1 MKQMGLTIFSALLA
15 FLARRFSFLSFLM
28 WIALVPF
35 FLAISDSKK
44 NYRLVALFGFV
55 YYGLSISWLFSIGEL
70 PEFGLTGAVGFL
82 FAFFCWFG
90 LCIYGVVGYMALFYV
105 LGKQTWLN
113 GSPVVTA
120 CGFML
125 LEGIQGWGES
135 PFAFPWCSFAYS
147 QSGVMMQS
155 SSLLGSAFITF
166 LIVFV
171 NSSFCHAY
179 QKKSVRPLYAA
190 GILLVAN
197 FLFGAFAM
205 FRMPPGEIGTVS
217 IVQNNIPSDKKWKN
231 IDTISELES
240 FVNRA
245 QGDLIVFSETVYPA
259 ELTPYIAKKLCKDNA
274 HVMVGAIETDYEGQ
288 RKVAMHMLKNDKV
301 ATTSYKIHL
310 IPFGEYMPP
319 GFGFLAKYLGL
330 LSFKSGEDVYLH
342 GEGNKK
348 IGSLICFDS
357 CFSSFAREAV
367 QKGAS
372 LLAVSTNDSWFDGS
386 EEAKQHMRMSA
397 FRAVEQGRYMVH
409 ASTTGVTALID
420 PRGRV
425 LSKLP
430 EKKEGVLEG
439 EIQYIQTRTLFSYV
453 GDFPLILC
461 LLVLIFEKRR
471 GKNAVS

>member
-1 MKQMGLTIFSALLA
+1 MKRIGWTIFSALLA
-15 FLARRFSFLSFLM
+15 FLARHFSFLSFLM

-35 FLAISDSKK
+35 FLAICDGKK
-44 NYRLVALFGFV
+44 SSRLAGLFGFV
-55 YYGLSISWLFSIGEL
+55 YYGLSISWMFSIGEL

-82 FAFFCWFG
+82 FAFFCWLG
-90 LCIYGVVGYMALFYV
+90 LCLYGAGGYMVLVYV
-105 LGKQTWLN
+105 LKKIN
-113 GSPVVTA
+113 RSMCSPVIAA

-125 LEGIQGWGES
+125 LEGIQGWGKS

-155 SSLLGSAFITF
+155 SSLFGSVFITF

-179 QKKSVRPLYAA
+179 QKKSIRPLYAA

-197 FLFGAFAM
+197 FLFGTFSM
-205 FRMPPGEIGTVS
+205 LRIPSGEIETVS
-217 IVQNNIPSDKKWKN
+217 IIQNNIASDEKWKN

-245 QGDLIVFSETVYPA
+245 QGDLIVFSETVYPR
-259 ELTPYIAKKLCKDNA
+259 ELTPYIAQKLSKDNA
-274 HVMVGAIETDYEGQ
+274 HVMVGAIETNDEGQ
-288 RKVAMHMLKNDKV
+288 RKVAMHMLENGNV
-301 ATTSYKIHL
+301 ATTSYKMHL

-319 GFGFLAKYLGL
+319 GLGFLTKHLGL
-330 LSFKSGEDVYLH
+330 LSFNPGDDIYLH

-386 EEAKQHMRMSA
+386 EEAKQHMKMSA

-439 EIQYIQTRTLFSYV
+439 DVQYIQTRTLFSFI

-461 LLVLIFEKRR
+461 LIVLILEKRR
-471 GKNAVS
+471 CKDAVS